1 MVSTFASIDPR
12 LLASMARRAMF
23 LGLRNQP
30 WQMDC
35 QGQHAISF
43 KKSCMLNNV
52 NLRWKRHAPWF
63 AATRGIYW
71 AHTVLHPRTV
81 FLLIASVANGLSM
94 HAIKEPPS
102 HSLIADD
109 GPQHFRSGFSHVLAI
124 HDLKYFEKKR
134 PVQQIPI
141 WVQAWQDYD
150 RPIGFNECHNRNMW
164 PCFRRSSL
172 RRLWFREQPSED
184 LEGVAFQCDLS
195 GSFLCG
201 TRGKPSET
209 FDLGPDDCM
218 IFFRR
223 GFPVVHQFLVF
234 VLSYLDKKKEDS
246 WNSP

>member
-1 MVSTFASIDPR
+1 
-12 LLASMARRAMF
+12 
-23 LGLRNQP
+23 
-30 WQMDC
+30 
-35 QGQHAISF
+35 
-43 KKSCMLNNV
+43 
-52 NLRWKRHAPWF
+52 
-63 AATRGIYW
+63 
-71 AHTVLHPRTV
+71 V

-234 VLSYLDKKKEDS
+234 VLSYLDKKKEVS
-246 WNSP
+246 

>member
-172 RRLWFREQPSED
+172 RRLWFRGQPWVPG
-184 LEGVAFQCDLS
+184 LEVMIVLW
-195 GSFLCG
+195 CG
-201 TRGKPSET
+201 N
-209 FDLGPDDCM
+209 
-218 IFFRR
+218 RR
-223 GFPVVHQFLVF
+223 GNIIAPVVTIGFNTFAWSSFGWWLGGTPI
-234 VLSYLDKKKEDS
+234 SGNPYIMRI
-246 WNSP
+246 